1 MKFSVLETELG
12 AILLFAREA
21 HLWRLDLVASG
32 PADAR
37 QRAAAEFP
45 EAEEQ
50 PGRFEAATRLLRR
63 YFSGE
68 RVEFDIPLDLFGLK
82 PFSSAVLTEI
92 RHIPYGGLASY
103 GAVARRLGRP
113 SAARAVGQALKR
125 NPIPIVIPCHRII
138 AGDDSLGGFGMGL
151 DMKMKLLSLEGADV
165 HRLRK
170 PAASL

>member
-50 PGRFEAATRLLRR
+50 PGRFEAATRYWSIHR
-63 YFSGE
+63 FATT
-68 RVEFDIPLDLFGLK
+68 IPPAF
-82 PFSSAVLTEI
+82 VT
-92 RHIPYGGLASY
+92 
-103 GAVARRLGRP
+103 
-113 SAARAVGQALKR
+113 
-125 NPIPIVIPCHRII
+125 NHR
-138 AGDDSLGGFGMGL
+138 
-151 DMKMKLLSLEGADV
+151 
-165 HRLRK
+165 
-170 PAASL
+170 